1 VTRGVNRAVTATVS
15 RTETTAVRLARWT
28 LWGML
33 GIVLPGLSAGCT
45 TEEERQPDNALT
57 ETNCGQAGRADDIV
71 RTQAKVEFETFGK
84 LCQPYEIST
93 YPQNERETV
102 WRVCCGGAALNFI
115 FFPAKC
121 VARRGSGLIDCKN

>member
-1 VTRGVNRAVTATVS
+1 MRWV
-15 RTETTAVRLARWT
+15 RWT
-28 LWGML
+28 LWAALATFG
-33 GIVLPGLSAGCT
+33 PGVAAGCT
-45 TEEERQPDNALT
+45 AEEERQPDNVLT
-57 ETNCGQAGRADDIV
+57 ESSCGQAGRADDIV
-71 RTQAKVEFETFGK
+71 RNQAQVEFQQFGK

>member
-1 VTRGVNRAVTATVS
+1 MTRAMTSTVS
-15 RTETTAVRLARWT
+15 RREKFAMRWARWT
-28 LWGML
+28 LWAALAFVG
-33 GIVLPGLSAGCT
+33 PGVVSGGGCT
-45 TEEERQPDNALT
+45 AEEERQPDNVLT
-57 ETNCGQAGRADDIV
+57 ESSCGQAGRADDIV
-71 RTQAKVEFETFGK
+71 RNQAQVEFQQFGK